1 MLLFCLY
8 QGSNVCMRV
17 YTICMFV
24 CVNVCIPILLSPFIC
39 VPQFV
44 YINAYVCMATASYV
58 HVI

>member
-1 MLLFCLY
+1 M
-8 QGSNVCMRV
+8 CMRV

-24 CVNVCIPILLSPFIC
+24 CVIVCIPILLSPFIC